1 MKLMAKFNL
10 VLIGVCSV
18 GLGLAGYL
26 SFNILRQNA
35 QEEVV
40 QHAGM
45 MLEAAL
51 AIRGY
56 TVSEIRPL
64 LAPQLKKTFLPQT
77 VPAYAATQSFN
88 TLRKKHP
95 EYSYKEATL
104 NPTNPRD
111 RAVDWE
117 SDIVEAFRNNT
128 DRKEIIGHRMTPTG
142 PILYLARPIT
152 IKKGGCLA
160 CHSTVSAAPKS
171 MRALYGDA
179 NGFGWKMNETVGAQ
193 IVTVPMA
200 YPIQKAEN
208 AFKVFMGSLTGIFV
222 FIIIV
227 LNLMLR
233 AIVIKPVTS
242 MAKISDEISKGN
254 MAADEFKEEGKDEI
268 SVLGGAFNR
277 MRRSLEK
284 AIRMLEDN
292 ETRML

>member
-18 GLGLAGYL
+18 GLALAGYL
-26 SFNILRQNA
+26 SYNILRHNA

-40 QHAGM
+40 THAGM

-56 TVSEIRPL
+56 TVGEIRPL
-64 LAPQLKKTFLPQT
+64 LAPQLKKKFLPQT
-77 VPAYAATQSFN
+77 VPAYAATQNFN
-88 TLRKKHP
+88 ILRKNHP

-111 RAVDWE
+111 RAADWE
-117 SDIVEAFRNNT
+117 SDIVEAFRNNPE
-128 DRKEIIGHRMTPTG
+128 RKEVIGNRMTPTG

-152 IKKGGCLA
+152 IKKGGCLV

-171 MRALYGDA
+171 MLALYGDA

-227 LNLMLR
+227 LNIMLR
-233 AIVIKPVTS
+233 AIVINPVTS

-254 MAADEFKEEGKDEI
+254 MAAEEFKEAGSDEI

-284 AIRMLEDN
+284 AIKMLEDN
-292 ETRML
+292 ETRMI

>member
-18 GLGLAGYL
+18 GLGLSGYL
-26 SFNILRQNA
+26 SYNILQKNA

-40 QHAGM
+40 THAGM

-51 AIRGY
+51 AIRSY
-56 TVSEIRPL
+56 TVGEIRPL
-64 LAPQLKKTFLPQT
+64 LASQLDKTFLPQT

-88 TLRKKHP
+88 MLRATHP

-111 RAVDWE
+111 RAADWE
-117 SDIVEAFRNNT
+117 SDIVSAFRNEPE
-128 DRKEIIGHRMTPTG
+128 RKQVIGHRMTPTG

-152 IKKGGCLA
+152 IKKGGCLT
-160 CHSTVSAAPKS
+160 CHSTVDAAPKS
-171 MRALYGDA
+171 MIKLYGEA
-179 NGFGWKMNETVGAQ
+179 NGFGWQMNETVGAQ

-200 YPIQKAEN
+200 YPIKKAEN
-208 AFKVFMGSLTGIFV
+208 AFYVFMGSLSGIFL

-227 LNLMLR
+227 LNIMLR

-242 MAKISDEISKGN
+242 MAQISDEISKGN
-254 MAADEFKEEGKDEI
+254 MAADEFKESGKDEI
-268 SVLGGAFNR
+268 STLGGAFNR

-284 AIRMLEDN
+284 AIKMLEEN
-292 ETRML
+292 ETRIV

>member
-18 GLGLAGYL
+18 GLALAGYL
-26 SFNILRQNA
+26 SFNILRHNA

-56 TVSEIRPL
+56 TVGEIRPL
-64 LAPQLKKTFLPQT
+64 LAPQLKKKFLPQT
-77 VPAYAATQSFN
+77 VPAYAATQNFN
-88 TLRKKHP
+88 ILRQKHP

-111 RAVDWE
+111 RAADWE
-117 SDIVEAFRNNT
+117 TDIVEAFRNDPGRT
-128 DRKEIIGHRMTPTG
+128 EVIGDRMTPTG
-142 PILYLARPIT
+142 RVLYLARPIT
-152 IKKGGCLA
+152 IKKGGCLV

-171 MRALYGDA
+171 MLALYGDA

-193 IVTVPMA
+193 IVTVPMS

-227 LNLMLR
+227 LNIMLR

-254 MAADEFKEEGKDEI
+254 MEAEEFREAGKDEI

-284 AIRMLEDN
+284 AIKMLEDN
-292 ETRML
+292 ETRMI